1 MDIKILLEEELESF
15 QYYIDE
21 GLFDYDSEKDM
32 TLGYVETT
40 ADEVI
45 EKIKKWDFSPLDNL
59 IRHYT
64 RITLLRE
71 LVGQPLN
78 AKEEEL
84 AKDLHNTVEVVQQL
98 WQCIRREYTYQE
110 SKVHM
115 KAFKEG
121 KTTAKQLVVID
132 KEDV

>member
-1 MDIKILLEEELESF
+1 MDIKYIKVAVQKDKYDKVSKAIEEIALVVAVDETVDDMIAEELA
-15 QYYIDE
+15 DK
-21 GLFDYDSEKDM
+21 EK
-32 TLGYVETT
+32 
-40 ADEVI
+40 
-45 EKIKKWDFSPLDNL
+45 
-59 IRHYT
+59 
-64 RITLLRE
+64 
-71 LVGQPLN
+71 
-78 AKEEEL
+78 L

-98 WQCIRREYTYQE
+98 WQCIRRKYTYQE

>member
-1 MDIKILLEEELESF
+1 MDIKYIKVAVQKDKYDKVSKAIEEIALVVAVDETVDDMIAEELA
-15 QYYIDE
+15 DK
-21 GLFDYDSEKDM
+21 EK
-32 TLGYVETT
+32 
-40 ADEVI
+40 
-45 EKIKKWDFSPLDNL
+45 
-59 IRHYT
+59 
-64 RITLLRE
+64 
-71 LVGQPLN
+71 
-78 AKEEEL
+78 L